1 MFDIHSHVLPF
12 IDDGSTSIESSIALI
27 KEEMA
32 KPLITKEHIL
42 AFLERLRKLNTN
54 KLEHRRRL
62 IDTFINKV
70 VLYDDGR
77 IFIGCNYTDCSKEI
91 TFDKFI
97 FV

>member
-1 MFDIHSHVLPF
+1 
-12 IDDGSTSIESSIALI
+12 
-27 KEEMA
+27 MA

-91 TFDKFI
+91 TFDELEEAYENSSDFSETAGP
-97 FV
+97 